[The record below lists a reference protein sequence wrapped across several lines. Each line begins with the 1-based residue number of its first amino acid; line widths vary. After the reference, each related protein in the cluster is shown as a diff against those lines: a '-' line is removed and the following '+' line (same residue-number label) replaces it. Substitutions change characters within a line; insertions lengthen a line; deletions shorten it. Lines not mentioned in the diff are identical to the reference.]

1 MLTLLNEIRSLPT
14 LTLSLLAFMVLAQYV
29 TTAPYILS
37 GVRGAVQTLAGSGD
51 SRQQNLESLIQFF

>member
-29 TTAPYILS
+29 TAPYILS
-37 GVRGAVQTLAGSGD
+37 GVHGAV
-51 SRQQNLESLIQFF
+51 